1 MIDISGMI
9 SKFTHSHIYKIS
21 HLHILTFTQSP
32 IYTFSH
38 LHIPPLGF
46 LSHFKILSKKMSK
59 TIIQHRQKF
68 GSFDCVEQLLDL
80 PKMDPKTVQKVL
92 EQ

>member
-9 SKFTHSHIYKIS
+9 SKFTHSHIYKI
-21 HLHILTFTQSP
+21 
-32 IYTFSH
+32 SH

-80 PKMDPKTVQKVL
+80 PKMDPKAVQKVL
-92 EQ
+92 ER